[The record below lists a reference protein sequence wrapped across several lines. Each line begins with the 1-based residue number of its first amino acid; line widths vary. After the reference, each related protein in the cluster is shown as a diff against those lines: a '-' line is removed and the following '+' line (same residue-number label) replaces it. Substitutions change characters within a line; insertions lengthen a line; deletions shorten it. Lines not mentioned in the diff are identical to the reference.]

1 MRLKDYPRNHRERK
15 DYVQQ
20 PGLLMVGVD
29 VSKAK
34 HDACMGT
41 QKGIIYQKLTF
52 TNTRE
57 GFNSNILEQSRME

>member
-1 MRLKDYPRNHRERK
+1 MRLKDYARNHKKRK

-20 PGLLMVGVD
+20 TGLLMAEVD
-29 VSKAK
+29 VKPK